1 MGIHESFT
9 SFTGIC
15 GGCRGGFIHFIWFRI
30 YGSFLPLGFKGGAE
44 EFYLG
49 LPGFMRF
56 LEEIRGR
63 ILPSRQHRPL
73 PVPQFPSKLPL
84 AVEAPAAAKPP
95 RTPQILQN
103 RHHLA
108 RSRPAVSGAAVPGH
122 RRCPAPPPPP
132 PGGGPGCPAAPEAPP
147 AGNTGWERAGKGLFG
162 IKGTGG
168 TGGRTRSR
176 CASCSSRRNSRS
188 AARSASGSASGSGRE
203 PGLPGPS
210 GPPPAG
216 DKRGGMGTP
225 AWGEGMEQRGTPG
238 VQGMEKFG
246 VPRMQGMEKMGDPRG
261 TADGTVEFE

>member
-15 GGCRGGFIHFIWFRI
+15 GGCRGSFTHFIWFRI

-49 LPGFMRF
+49 LLGFRRFWRKSRPG
-56 LEEIRGR
+56 
-63 ILPSRQHRPL
+63 STAPL

-95 RTPQILQN
+95 RTPQIPPN

-132 PGGGPGCPAAPEAPP
+132 PGGGSGCPAAPGAPP

-162 IKGTGG
+162 ITGTGG
-168 TGGRTRSR
+168 GTRGRTRSR

-216 DKRGGMGTP
+216 DKRGSMGTP

-261 TADGTVEFE
+261 AADGIAGFE

>member
-15 GGCRGGFIHFIWFRI
+15 GGCRGSFTHFIWFRI

-44 EFYLG
+44 EFYLALLG
-49 LPGFMRF
+49 FRRFWRKSRPG
-56 LEEIRGR
+56 
-63 ILPSRQHRPL
+63 STAPL

-95 RTPQILQN
+95 RTPQIPPN
-103 RHHLA
+103 RHHLV

-132 PGGGPGCPAAPEAPP
+132 PGGGSGCPAAPGAPP

-162 IKGTGG
+162 ITGTGG
-168 TGGRTRSR
+168 GRGD
-176 CASCSSRRNSRS
+176 APAP
-188 AARSASGSASGSGRE
+188 AA
-203 PGLPGPS
+203 
-210 GPPPAG
+210 PPAAPAG
-216 DKRGGMGTP
+216 IPAAPPAAPRDQRRAPGENRGCPAPPGHRLRGTSAV
-225 AWGEGMEQRGTPG
+225 AWGHQPGGEGMEQRGTPG

-261 TADGTVEFE
+261 AADGIAGFE